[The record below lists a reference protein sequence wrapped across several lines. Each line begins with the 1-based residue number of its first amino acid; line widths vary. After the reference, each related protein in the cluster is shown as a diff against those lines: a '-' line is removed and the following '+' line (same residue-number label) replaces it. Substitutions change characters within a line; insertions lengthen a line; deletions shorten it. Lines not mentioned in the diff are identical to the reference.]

1 MEKQEAIDFVFREI
15 EKNRSEDEI
24 VEELSGLLGAPQ
36 DIVRGFVSRTLANRP
51 TIEPMIPAGTAAVQ
65 VSETQPLPP
74 EEPALDEGA
83 IPGEETPAPQDYQEF
98 APPGDST
105 IEEAQFAGDF
115 QQVEDVSLE
124 TDVQPAEEY
133 QLDEDDQLIEDLH
146 AVEMETEVQPAEE
159 YQLVEDDQLIE
170 DFQPAEDFQ
179 LVEDLELEEE
189 DRADEKIPP
198 PAPVWDPDALSKKSA
213 EPLSPGDQ
221 ARLEKAILAALSKQR
236 RQSDVV
242 MMVCERTGMSWDQ
255 SQRLVAEVSMKNRK
269 SLNRRQ
275 GLVQILLSLL
285 AVLAGL
291 AFIFLVLSELYTF
304 YRLYTQPEA
313 MGTAPYAVLDRYTI
327 TAGVFGVLLFLG
339 GITGMVLGIRKRL
352 D

>member
-36 DIVRGFVSRTLANRP
+36 DIVRRFVSRTLASRP
-51 TIEPMIPAGTAAVQ
+51 TIEPISPPSEIAELAE
-65 VSETQPLPP
+65 ETQPLTP
-74 EEPALDEGA
+74 EEPVLDEGA
-83 IPGEETPAPQDYQEF
+83 IPGEETPAPQYYQEF
-98 APPGDST
+98 APPGNST
-105 IEEAQFAGDF
+105 IEETQFAGDF
-115 QQVEDVSLE
+115 QQVEDVSME
-124 TDVQPAEEY
+124 TD
-133 QLDEDDQLIEDLH
+133 
-146 AVEMETEVQPAEE
+146 VQPAEE

-269 SLNRRQ
+269 SLKSTPRSGPDIAIFTGSAGWI
-275 GLVQILLSLL
+275 GLD
-285 AVLAGL
+285 
-291 AFIFLVLSELYTF
+291 FPRSE
-304 YRLYTQPEA
+304 
-313 MGTAPYAVLDRYTI
+313 
-327 TAGVFGVLLFLG
+327 
-339 GITGMVLGIRKRL
+339 
-352 D
+352 

>member
-1 MEKQEAIDFVFREI
+1 MEKQEAIGFVFREI
-15 EKNRSEDEI
+15 EKNRPEEEI

-36 DIVRGFVSRTLANRP
+36 DIVRGFVSRTLASRP
-51 TIEPMIPAGTAAVQ
+51 TIEPMIPAGASSVQ
-65 VSETQPLPP
+65 VSELQPLPP
-74 EEPALDEGA
+74 EEPAQAESA
-83 IPGEETPAPQDYQEF
+83 IPGEETPAPQDYQELTS
-98 APPGDST
+98 PGVSE

-115 QQVEDVSLE
+115 QQVEDVSME
-124 TDVQPAEEY
+124 TDF
-133 QLDEDDQLIEDLH
+133 
-146 AVEMETEVQPAEE
+146 QPAEE

-170 DFQPAEDFQ
+170 DFQPAEDVQ
-179 LVEDLELEEE
+179 LVEELELEEE
-189 DRADEKIPP
+189 YLADETIPP
-198 PAPVWDPDALSKKSA
+198 PATVWDPDALAKKSA

-242 MMVCERTGMSWDQ
+242 MMVCERTGMSWGQ
-255 SQRLVAEVSMKNRK
+255 AQRLVTDVSLKNRK
-269 SLNRRQ
+269 KLNQRQ

-291 AFIFLVLSELYTF
+291 ALIFLVLSELYTF

-313 MGTAPYAVLDRYTI
+313 MGTTPYAVLDRYTI
-327 TAGVFGVLLFLG
+327 SAGVLGILLFLG

>member
-15 EKNRSEDEI
+15 EKNRPEEEI

-36 DIVRGFVSRTLANRP
+36 DIVRGFVSRTLASRS
-51 TIEPMIPAGTAAVQ
+51 TIEPMIPAGAAAVL

-83 IPGEETPAPQDYQEF
+83 IPGEETPAPQDYQEL
-98 APPGDST
+98 APPGDSSL
-105 IEEAQFAGDF
+105 EEAQFAGDF
-115 QQVEDVSLE
+115 QQVEDV
-124 TDVQPAEEY
+124 P
-133 QLDEDDQLIEDLH
+133 
-146 AVEMETEVQPAEE
+146 METEVQPAEE

-170 DFQPAEDFQ
+170 DFQPVEDVQ
-179 LVEDLELEEE
+179 LVEELELEEE
-189 DRADEKIPP
+189 DHADETIPP
-198 PAPVWDPDALSKKSA
+198 PAPVWDPDALTKKSA

-255 SQRLVAEVSMKNRK
+255 AQRLVAEVSMKNRK

-275 GLVQILLSLL
+275 GMVQILLSLL

-291 AFIFLVLSELYTF
+291 ALIFLVLSELYTF

-327 TAGVFGVLLFLG
+327 TAGVLGVLLFLG